1 MSYDEIVK
9 TITLPSNATSLVG
22 KENCL
27 VKITNDGGVGKLD
40 LNGNGQRA
48 IGVLYEVLGA
58 TEDSPCTVAV
68 GGLVKVKAG
77 DTLVAGA
84 GFASDANGL
93 AVPIGTG
100 DTALGIVING
110 AVVNDIATV
119 LFHPVGT
126 A

>member
-1 MSYDEIVK
+1 MAYDEIVRQ
-9 TITLPSNATSLVG
+9 ITLPSNATSLVA
-22 KENCL
+22 KEFCL
-27 VKITNDGGVGKLD
+27 VKLDNDGGVGKISLC
-40 LNGNGQRA
+40 GNGARA
-48 IGVLYEVLGA
+48 IGVLNEVGGA
-58 TEDSPCTVAV
+58 AEDSPCAVAI

-93 AVPIGTG
+93 AVPVATG
-100 DTALGIVING
+100 DAPLGIVING

-126 A
+126 T